1 MTKIE
6 IDIQTEVIAMKKFIL
21 FFMTL
26 FSLSAYGKN
35 TMDQVKYITYLETNR
50 AYCVLRVNGIYTL
63 SNLGSRTGTISTG
76 YNVAP
81 LLQNGKNTIYIEMAP
96 FIDVDEKYVYQ
107 EKGTECKV
115 KLVRVTPYES
125 DEVTNI
131 ITSVADKNGTLEPT
145 SMKSVNFNIDTAQ
158 YSKITEKNLKD
169 RGFYYAQRIVTLNDL
184 PVWAWTT
191 ATSLPETAT
200 STELVKKAYEDI
212 WQMLKKQDLT
222 ALKSAY
228 QLTLHEESQAN
239 DSTEQIHF
247 DSLDFKH
254 YFDKGYQAVPID
266 WNKYKLVRYMGGRLF
281 RFEVKD
287 GIQSPL
293 LIRDKNGE
301 NGFTFNPLFSLINGK
316 VVISR

>member
-1 MTKIE
+1 
-6 IDIQTEVIAMKKFIL
+6 MKKSFL
-21 FFMTL
+21 FFMAL
-26 FSLSAYGKN
+26 FSLAAYGEN
-35 TMDQVKYITYLETNR
+35 TMDKVKYISYLETNQ
-50 AYCVLRVNGIYTL
+50 ALCMLKLNGIFIL
-63 SNLGSRTGTISTG
+63 DNFDSRSGSISTG
-76 YNVAP
+76 YNIAP
-81 LLQNGKNTIYIEMAP
+81 LLQNGNNILSLDMGPLSAR
-96 FIDVDEKYVYQ
+96 DDKYVYK
-107 EKGTECKV
+107 EKNAECKV
-115 KLVRVTPYES
+115 RLVRVTPYDS
-125 DEVTNI
+125 DEITNI
-131 ITSVADKNGTLEPT
+131 ITKVVGKDGILKPNSTQ
-145 SMKSVNFNIDTAQ
+145 SVNFNINTAQ
-158 YSKITEKNLKD
+158 SSKIATQEYPNE
-169 RGFYYAQRIVTLNDL
+169 FYYHTERTVTLNDL

-212 WQMLKKQDLT
+212 WQMLKNQDLT

-254 YFDKGYQAVPID
+254 YFGKAYQAIPID
-266 WNKYKLVRYMGGRLF
+266 WNKYKLVRYMEGRLF

>member
-1 MTKIE
+1 
-6 IDIQTEVIAMKKFIL
+6 MKKSFL
-21 FFMTL
+21 FFMAL
-26 FSLSAYGKN
+26 FSLAAYGEN
-35 TMDQVKYITYLETNR
+35 TMDKVKYISYLETNQ
-50 AYCVLRVNGIYTL
+50 ALCMLKLNGIFIL
-63 SNLGSRTGTISTG
+63 DNFDSRSGSISTG
-76 YNVAP
+76 YNIAP
-81 LLQNGKNTIYIEMAP
+81 LLQNGNNILSLDMGPLSAR
-96 FIDVDEKYVYQ
+96 DDKYVYK
-107 EKGTECKV
+107 EKNAECKV
-115 KLVRVTPYES
+115 RLVRVTPYDS
-125 DEVTNI
+125 DEITNI
-131 ITSVADKNGTLEPT
+131 ITKVVGKDGILKPNSTQ
-145 SMKSVNFNIDTAQ
+145 SVNFNINTAQ
-158 YSKITEKNLKD
+158 SSKIATQEYPNE
-169 RGFYYAQRIVTLNDL
+169 FYYHTERTVTLNDL
-184 PVWAWTT
+184 PMWAWTT
-191 ATSLPETAT
+191 ATSLPETAI

-212 WQMLKKQDLT
+212 WQMLKNQDLT

-254 YFDKGYQAVPID
+254 YFGKAYQAIPID
-266 WNKYKLVRYMGGRLF
+266 WNKYKLVRYMEGRLF

>member
-1 MTKIE
+1 
-6 IDIQTEVIAMKKFIL
+6 MKKFIL

-191 ATSLPETAT
+191 ATPLSETAT

-212 WQMLKKQDLT
+212 WQMLKNQDLT

>member
-1 MTKIE
+1 
-6 IDIQTEVIAMKKFIL
+6 MKKFIL

-35 TMDQVKYITYLETNR
+35 TMDKVKYITYLETNR
-50 AYCVLRVNGIYTL
+50 AYCVLRVNGIYIL

-81 LLQNGKNTIYIEMAP
+81 VLQNGKNTIYIEMAP

-131 ITSVADKNGTLEPT
+131 IASVADKNGTLEPT

-184 PVWAWTT
+184 PAWAWTT
-191 ATSLPETAT
+191 ATPLPETVA

-212 WQMLKKQDLT
+212 WKIMKNKDSVALQHAAKIMLYEH
-222 ALKSAY
+222 A
-228 QLTLHEESQAN
+228 QAN
-239 DSTEQIHF
+239 DSTEQSYF
-247 DSLDFKH
+247 DSLDFGRN
-254 YFDKGYQAVPID
+254 FDDGYQAIPID
-266 WNKYKLVRYMGGRLF
+266 WKKYKLVRYFGGRLF
-281 RFEVKD
+281 RFE
-287 GIQSPL
+287 IENSNNSPL

-301 NGFTFNPLFSLINGK
+301 NGRTFSPYFSLINGK

>member
-1 MTKIE
+1 
-6 IDIQTEVIAMKKFIL
+6 MKKIFL
-21 FFMTL
+21 FFMIL
-26 FSLSAYGKN
+26 FSLSAHGKN

-50 AYCVLRVNGIYTL
+50 AYCVLRINGIYTL

-81 LLQNGKNTIYIEMAP
+81 LLQSGKNTIYIEMAP

-115 KLVRVTPYES
+115 RLVRVNPYES
-125 DEVTNI
+125 EEITNI
-131 ITSVADKNGTLEPT
+131 IASVADKNGTLEPT
-145 SMKSVNFNIDTAQ
+145 SIKSINFNIDTAQ

-169 RGFYYAQRIVTLNDL
+169 RGFYYAERTVMLNDL
-184 PVWAWTT
+184 PIWAWTM
-191 ATSLPETAT
+191 ATPLPETAT

-212 WQMLKKQDLT
+212 WQMLKNQDLI
-222 ALKSAY
+222 ALKTAY
-228 QLTLHEESQAN
+228 QLTLHEEAQAN
-239 DSTEQIHF
+239 NSTEQIDF

-254 YFDKGYQAVPID
+254 YFDKGYYAVPID
-266 WNKYKLVRYMGGRLF
+266 WSKYKLVRYMGGRLF
-281 RFEVKD
+281 RFEVED

-293 LIRDKNGE
+293 LIEDKNNSE
-301 NGFTFNPLFSLINGK
+301 DGFTFNPLFSLINGK

>member
-1 MTKIE
+1 
-6 IDIQTEVIAMKKFIL
+6 MKKFIL
-21 FFMTL
+21 FFMAL
-26 FSLSAYGKN
+26 FSISAYGKN
-35 TMDQVKYITYLETNR
+35 TMDKVKYITYLETNR

-115 KLVRVTPYES
+115 RLVRVTPYES

-184 PVWAWTT
+184 PAWAWTT
-191 ATSLPETAT
+191 ATPLPETVA

-212 WQMLKKQDLT
+212 WQMLKNQDLT
-222 ALKSAY
+222 ALKTAY

-266 WNKYKLVRYMGGRLF
+266 WSKYKLIRYMDGRLF

-293 LIRDKNGE
+293 LIEDKNNSEDGQ
-301 NGFTFNPLFSLINGK
+301 TFNPLFSLINGK

>member
-1 MTKIE
+1 
-6 IDIQTEVIAMKKFIL
+6 
-21 FFMTL
+21 
-26 FSLSAYGKN
+26 
-35 TMDQVKYITYLETNR
+35 MDKVKYITYLETNR

-76 YNVAP
+76 YNIAP
-81 LLQNGKNTIYIEMAP
+81 LLRNGKNTIYIEMAP

-125 DEVTNI
+125 DEMTNI

-145 SMKSVNFNIDTAQ
+145 SMKSVNFNVDTAN
-158 YSKITEKNLKD
+158 YSKIKEKDLKG
-169 RGFYYAQRIVTLNDL
+169 RGFYYAERTVTLNDL

-191 ATSLPETAT
+191 AMPLPETEI

-212 WQMLKKQDLT
+212 WQILKNQDLT

-239 DSTEQIHF
+239 DSTEQIDF

-266 WNKYKLVRYMGGRLF
+266 WSKYKLVRYMDGRLF

-293 LIRDKNGE
+293 LIEDKNNSE
-301 NGFTFNPLFSLINGK
+301 NGQTFNPLFSLINGK

>member
-1 MTKIE
+1 
-6 IDIQTEVIAMKKFIL
+6 MKKIFL
-21 FFMTL
+21 FFMIL
-26 FSLSAYGKN
+26 FSISAYGKN
-35 TMDQVKYITYLETNR
+35 TMDKVKYITYLETNR
-50 AYCVLRVNGIYTL
+50 AYCVLRVNGIYIL

-81 LLQNGKNTIYIEMAP
+81 VLQNGKNTIYIEMAP

-131 ITSVADKNGTLEPT
+131 IASVADKNGTLEPT

-184 PVWAWTT
+184 PAWAWTT
-191 ATSLPETAT
+191 ATPLPETVT

-212 WQMLKKQDLT
+212 WQMLKNQDLT
-222 ALKSAY
+222 ALKTAY

-254 YFDKGYQAVPID
+254 YFDRGYQAVPID
-266 WNKYKLVRYMGGRLF
+266 WSKYKLVRYMDGRLF

-293 LIRDKNGE
+293 LIEDKNNSEDGQ
-301 NGFTFNPLFSLINGK
+301 TFNPLFSLINGK

>member
-1 MTKIE
+1 
-6 IDIQTEVIAMKKFIL
+6 MKKFIL

-26 FSLSAYGKN
+26 FSLSAYGEN

-50 AYCVLRVNGIYTL
+50 AYCVLRINGIYTL

-191 ATSLPETAT
+191 ATPLSETAT

-212 WQMLKKQDLT
+212 WQMLKNQDLT

>member
-1 MTKIE
+1 
-6 IDIQTEVIAMKKFIL
+6 MKKSFL
-21 FFMTL
+21 FFMVL
-26 FSLSAYGKN
+26 FSLSAYGEN
-35 TMDQVKYITYLETNR
+35 TVDKVKYISYLETNQ
-50 AYCVLRVNGIYTL
+50 ALCMLKLNGIFIL
-63 SNLGSRTGTISTG
+63 DNFDSRSGSISTG
-76 YNVAP
+76 YNIAP
-81 LLQNGKNTIYIEMAP
+81 LLQNGNNILSLDMGPLSAR
-96 FIDVDEKYVYQ
+96 DDKYVYK
-107 EKGTECKV
+107 EKNAECKV
-115 KLVRVTPYES
+115 RLVRVTPYDS
-125 DEVTNI
+125 DEITNI
-131 ITSVADKNGTLEPT
+131 ITKVVGKDGILKPNSTQ
-145 SMKSVNFNIDTAQ
+145 SVNFNINTAQ
-158 YSKITEKNLKD
+158 SSKITTQEYPNE
-169 RGFYYAQRIVTLNDL
+169 FYYHTERTVTLNDL

-191 ATSLPETAT
+191 ATPLPETST

-212 WQMLKKQDLT
+212 WQMLKNQDLT
-222 ALKSAY
+222 ALKSVY

-239 DSTEQIHF
+239 DSTEQVHF

-266 WNKYKLVRYMGGRLF
+266 WNKYKLVRYMEGRLF

>member
-1 MTKIE
+1 
-6 IDIQTEVIAMKKFIL
+6 MKKFIL

-26 FSLSAYGKN
+26 FSLSAYGEN

-63 SNLGSRTGTISTG
+63 SNLGSITGTISTG

-81 LLQNGKNTIYIEMAP
+81 ILQNGKNTIYIEIAP
-96 FIDVDEKYVYQ
+96 FRNAKEGYVYQ

-115 KLVRVTPYES
+115 RLVRVTPYES

-131 ITSVADKNGTLEPT
+131 IASVADKNGKLEPT
-145 SMKSVNFNIDTAQ
+145 SMKSVNFNIDTTQ
-158 YSKITEKNLKD
+158 YSKIAEKNLKD
-169 RGFYYAQRIVTLNDL
+169 RGFYYAQRTVTLNDL

-191 ATSLPETAT
+191 ATPLSETAT

-212 WQMLKKQDLT
+212 WQMLKNQDLT